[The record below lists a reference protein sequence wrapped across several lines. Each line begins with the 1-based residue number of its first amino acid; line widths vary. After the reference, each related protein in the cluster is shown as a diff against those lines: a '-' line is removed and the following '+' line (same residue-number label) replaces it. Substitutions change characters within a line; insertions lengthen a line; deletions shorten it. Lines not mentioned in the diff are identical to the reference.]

1 METKKR
7 LDEEYKNYC
16 DQLMQDLQESKAQA
30 ATHSQLLKT
39 TDNQQRENGG
49 FNQMGNM
56 QASMHK
62 AQ

>member
-1 METKKR
+1 
-7 LDEEYKNYC
+7 
-16 DQLMQDLQESKAQA
+16 MQDLQESKAQA